1 MDFSIVASIIVSL
14 ISVIC
19 SFVVVYLSAIRD
31 VFNEKQQVRREQL
44 DNFYVPFY
52 RRYCA
57 GFLFRNRLS
66 QMSLEARN
74 AFLDLLTRNIYLMEP
89 TSQAKYSDFYAAYL
103 DLLEAENGNED
114 YSLVEC
120 SDRFDQVFN
129 DMTTSI
135 LLEYKCI
142 LKKCHLPVPLI

>member
-1 MDFSIVASIIVSL
+1 MDFSIVNSIFVPL
-14 ISVIC
+14 ISVIG

-31 VFNEKQQVRREQL
+31 VFNDKQKVRKEQL
-44 DNFYVPFY
+44 EHFYIPFY

-57 GFLFRNRLS
+57 GFLSKTRLS
-66 QMSLEARN
+66 EMDIEARN
-74 AFLDLLTRNIYLMEP
+74 DFFDLFTQNIHLMEP
-89 TSQAKYSDFYAAYL
+89 ISQSRYSDFYAAYL
-103 DLLEAENGNED
+103 DLLEAESNNKD

-129 DMTTSI
+129 DMTASI

>member
-14 ISVIC
+14 ISVIG

-31 VFNEKQQVRREQL
+31 VFSEKQQVRREQL
-44 DNFYVPFY
+44 DNFYIPFY

-66 QMSLEARN
+66 QMSPESRSVFLEL
-74 AFLDLLTRNIYLMEP
+74 FTRNIHLMEP
-89 TSQAKYSDFYAAYL
+89 ILQSKYSDFYAAYL
-103 DLLEAENGNED
+103 DLLEAEGDNED
-114 YSLVEC
+114 YSLIEC
-120 SDRFDQVFN
+120 SDHFDQIFN
-129 DMTTSI
+129 DITASI